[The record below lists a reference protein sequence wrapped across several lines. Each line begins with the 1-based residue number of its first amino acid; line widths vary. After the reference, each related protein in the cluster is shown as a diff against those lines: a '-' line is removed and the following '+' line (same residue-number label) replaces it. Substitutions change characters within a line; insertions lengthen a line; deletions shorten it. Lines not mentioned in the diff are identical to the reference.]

1 MTGQER
7 QRQAPA
13 SWPATLLRGG
23 VPWVRTRR
31 YTQVQRKRGTDVPDT
46 RYIVFSFAE
55 KKTQEL
61 CTEIGMRPHS
71 YKPRS
76 LA

>member
-1 MTGQER
+1 
-7 QRQAPA
+7 
-13 SWPATLLRGG
+13 
-23 VPWVRTRR
+23 
-31 YTQVQRKRGTDVPDT
+31 VQRKRGTDVPDT